1 MTDTIV
7 EETDVLEPGR
17 RGRWTRISIVGI
29 VLVVA
34 VVAWVFSGRFGQ
46 NPRLVD
52 SPLVGKPLPELS
64 LDYLEAEGSLN
75 FSDLRDQVLVI
86 NVWASWCVPCRVE
99 HPALTMASEVY
110 EDRGVH
116 FIGILYQ
123 DRPAAAIAF
132 LDELG
137 RGTNYSY
144 VVDPDSRAT
153 IELGV
158 FGVPETFF
166 VDADGIV
173 VGRIQGELSAPT
185 LVQAIEDVLAGR
197 EPRL

>member
-7 EETDVLEPGR
+7 EETDVLEPSR
-17 RGRWTRISIVGI
+17 RGRWTRLSIVGI
-29 VLVVA
+29 LLVVA
-34 VVAWVFSGRFGQ
+34 VFAWVFSGRFGQ

-137 RGTNYSY
+137 RGANYSY

-173 VGRIQGELSAPT
+173 VGRIQGELSPT
-185 LVQAIEDVLAGR
+185 VLVQAIEDVLAGR

>member
-52 SPLVGKPLPELS
+52 SPLVSKPLPELS